1 MQRGVVLPFTAQQR
15 LTRDDHA
22 GLQRIAADFPGAQID
37 ILISRDRREIAILA
51 LAGRHVWI
59 RREGASLQARDASS
73 GRLLAEAQRMGDL
86 LDRVGRALLPD
97 GTPTQDR
104 APELPHPPQS
114 DQSPA
119 GK

>member
-1 MQRGVVLPFTAQQR
+1 MRHGVVLPFTAQQR

-22 GLQRIAADFPGAQID
+22 GLQRIAAAFPEAQID

-59 RREGASLQARDASS
+59 RREGTSLQARDASS
-73 GRLLAEAQRMGDL
+73 GRLLAEASCIGDL
-86 LDRVGRALLPD
+86 LASVEHALLPD
-97 GTPTQDR
+97 GTPAR
-104 APELPHPPQS
+104 ARGGEFPHSTPP

-119 GK
+119 GE